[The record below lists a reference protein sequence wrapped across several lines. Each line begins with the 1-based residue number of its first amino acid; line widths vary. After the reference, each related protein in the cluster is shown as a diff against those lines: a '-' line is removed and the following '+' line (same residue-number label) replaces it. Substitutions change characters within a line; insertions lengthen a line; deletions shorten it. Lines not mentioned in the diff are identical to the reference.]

1 MCYIMEKRH
10 IKDFYV
16 EVSAWIPF
24 YETKDYAL
32 RSYNLSTASS
42 KGIKLFR
49 EEFKRKHIK
58 DVDVKVVR
66 L

>member
-1 MCYIMEKRH
+1 MKGEIERRYLQDYR
-10 IKDFYV
+10 V
-16 EVSAWIPF
+16 EVSAWIPS

-32 RSYNLSTASS
+32 RAYKLSTAAS

-49 EEFKRKHIK
+49 NEFKGQHIK